1 MRIASLLP
9 AATEIVIALGLD
21 MELVGVTHRCRVPPG
36 LGEVAVLTRPGSGGD
51 ELDDGALLDA
61 DPDLV
66 IVGDGGSGTIGARA
80 VESVFADDDDERPSV
95 LTLAAS
101 SVEGVLNGIVAVGAM
116 TESENAALDIVLGM
130 RERLRGLEEIV
141 VGRRDHGFQPP
152 RVVLLA
158 AVDPPRAVG
167 GWIPDQVRLAGG
179 WELLGQDDGPSEETS
194 WDAVRD
200 MDPEVL
206 VLLPDG
212 LPLREAIRAWES
224 TPRPQGWADL
234 RAVHDD
240 RVFIVDGGP
249 FVLAGPRV
257 IDGIEIL
264 AELFDPVAF
273 DGMSPPAT
281 WARAR

>member
-1 MRIASLLP
+1 VRIVSLLP

-21 MELVGVTHRCRVPPG
+21 EELVGVTHRCRIPSGPG
-36 LGEVAVLTRPGSGGD
+36 EAAILTVAGPNGD
-51 ELDDGALLDA
+51 ELDAGCLLDA

-66 IVGDGGSGTIGARA
+66 IVGDGGEGTIGARR
-80 VESVFADDDDERPSV
+80 VEAVFADEEDAPSV
-95 LTLAAS
+95 LPLAAS

-116 TESENAALDIVLGM
+116 TEAENAALDVVVGL
-130 RERLRGLEEIV
+130 RERLQGLEEIV
-141 VGRRDHGFQPP
+141 IGRRDHGFQPP
-152 RVVLLA
+152 RVVLLG

-167 GWIPDQVRLAGG
+167 RWIPDQVRLAGG
-179 WELLGQDDGPSEETS
+179 WELLGQAGGSPEQTT

-200 MDPEVL
+200 MDPEIL

-212 LPLREAIRAWES
+212 LPLLEATRAWES
-224 TPRPQGWADL
+224 SPRPAGWANL
-234 RAVHDD
+234 RAVQDD
-240 RVFIVDGGP
+240 RVFIVDGGA
-249 FVLAGPRV
+249 FVLPGPRV

-264 AELFDPVAF
+264 AELIDPVAF

>member
-1 MRIASLLP
+1 MRIVSLLP
-9 AATEIVIALGLD
+9 AATEIVIALGLGE
-21 MELVGVTHRCRVPPG
+21 ELVGITHRCRLPLG
-36 LGEVAVLTRPGSGGD
+36 LGDAAVLTTASPHGD
-51 ELDDGALLDA
+51 ELDVGALLDA

-66 IVGDGGSGTIGARA
+66 IVGDEDDGAIDARV
-80 VESVFADDDDERPSV
+80 VEVVVAHDEDAPSV

-116 TESENAALDIVLGM
+116 TEAENAALDVVVGL
-130 RERLRGLEEIV
+130 RERLQGLEEIV
-141 VGRRDHGFQPP
+141 VGRRDRGFQSP
-152 RVVLLA
+152 RVVLLG
-158 AVDPPRAVG
+158 AVDPPLAVG
-167 GWIPDQVRLAGG
+167 RWIPDQVRLAGG
-179 WELLGQDDGPSEETS
+179 WELLGQDGGPAEATT

-212 LPLREAIRAWES
+212 LPLAEATRAWES
-224 TPRPQGWADL
+224 LPRPEGWADL
-234 RAVHDD
+234 RAVRDD
-240 RVFIVDGGP
+240 RVFVVDGGA
-249 FVLAGPRV
+249 FVLGGPRV

-264 AELFDPVAF
+264 AELLDPVAF

>member
-21 MELVGVTHRCRVPPG
+21 AELVGITHRCRIPPVP
-36 LGEVAVLTRPGSGGD
+36 GEAAVLTAAGQDGD
-51 ELDDGALLDA
+51 ELDAGALLDA

-66 IVGDGGSGTIGARA
+66 IVGDGDGGAIGARE
-80 VESVFADDDDERPSV
+80 VEAVFADEDEPPSV

-116 TESENAALDIVLGM
+116 TEAENAALDVVVGL
-130 RERLRGLEEIV
+130 RERLQGLEEIV
-141 VGRRDHGFQPP
+141 MGRRDRGFQPP
-152 RVVLLA
+152 RVVLLG

-167 GWIPDQVRLAGG
+167 RWIPDQVRLAGG
-179 WELLGQDDGPSEETS
+179 WELLGQDGGPAEPTT
-194 WDAVRD
+194 WDAVRET
-200 MDPEVL
+200 DPEVL

-212 LPLREAIRAWES
+212 LPLAEATRAWES
-224 TPRPQGWADL
+224 RPRPEGWADL
-234 RAVHDD
+234 RAVRDD
-240 RVFIVDGGP
+240 RVFVVDGGAFALP
-249 FVLAGPRV
+249 GPRV

-264 AELFDPVAF
+264 AELLDPVAF